1 MAEPKK
7 EQQEP
12 NWTELLEKEY
22 LSDNCYG
29 PVVELQRKE
38 GHSDKEIYQLLESF
52 G

>member
-22 LSDNCYG
+22 RNDSYWR
-29 PVVELQRKE
+29 VVESSRAD
-38 GHSDKEIYQLLESF
+38 GYSDKEIYLTLESF